1 MEQIVITGMGAV
13 TPLGIGVDAYWQAL
27 AAGRCG
33 VRRISQFDPSELAV
47 QIAAE
52 VPGFNPADHLPKHLI
67 RETDAF
73 MQYAYLAAEEALT
86 GAVLVPERTGIVM
99 GTAMN
104 GITTI
109 AHTQQ
114 ALSSASHKKVGPRFV
129 PKILGNVAAA
139 QIAIAHHIRGPNLT
153 LGTACASGGDA
164 VSAACLLLQAGKA
177 DAVLAVGAEAVLCP
191 LVIYSLSNAQALS
204 RRNDDP
210 QHACRPFDAGRDGFV
225 IGEGGGALILE
236 TESAANVR
244 GAKPLARL
252 LGAANNT
259 DAYHPVSPA
268 PNGAG
273 AAACIRLALADA
285 GLTPEGI
292 DYLNAHGTATVKGDI
307 AEACAIRAVFG
318 DLPVTVSSTKGAT
331 GHMMGAGGLTEV
343 ITCVQ
348 AIRTGLLPPSLGLTE
363 QDPECPLHLTGPTAV
378 QQPVH
383 AAISNAMGFGGQN
396 SCIVVG
402 RYQE

>member
-225 IGEGGGALILE
+225 IGEGGGALLLE
-236 TESAANVR
+236 TLSHARAR
-244 GAKPLARL
+244 GAVLYGVVA
-252 LGAANNT
+252 GCGNNS
-259 DAYHPVSPA
+259 DAYHVTA
-268 PNGAG
+268 PEPSGTA
-273 AAACIRLALADA
+273 AAACMRLALQEA
-285 GLTPEGI
+285 GLRPDEIGYI
-292 DYLNAHGTATVKGDI
+292 NAHGTGTLLGDA
-307 AEACAIRAVFG
+307 AETAAIHQVF
-318 DLPVTVSSTKGAT
+318 PTPPPVSSTKGAT
-331 GHMMGAGGLTEV
+331 GHMMGAGGITEL
-343 ITCVQ
+343 IACVQ
-348 AIRTGLLPPSLGLTE
+348 AIRTGLLPPTLNYSQKDAQCDL
-363 QDPECPLHLTGPTAV
+363 DYIPNTARDAKV
-378 QQPVH
+378 RY
-383 AAISNAMGFGGQN
+383 AMSNAFGFGGQN
-396 SCIVVG
+396 SSVIVG
-402 RYQE
+402 AAP

>member
-1 MEQIVITGMGAV
+1 MT
-13 TPLGIGVDAYWQAL
+13 
-27 AAGRCG
+27 
-33 VRRISQFDPSELAV
+33 
-47 QIAAE
+47 
-52 VPGFNPADHLPKHLI
+52 
-67 RETDAF
+67 
-73 MQYAYLAAEEALT
+73 
-86 GAVLVPERTGIVM
+86 
-99 GTAMN
+99 
-104 GITTI
+104 
-109 AHTQQ
+109 
-114 ALSSASHKKVGPRFV
+114 
-129 PKILGNVAAA
+129 
-139 QIAIAHHIRGPNLT
+139 
-153 LGTACASGGDA
+153 
-164 VSAACLLLQAGKA
+164 
-177 DAVLAVGAEAVLCP
+177 
-191 LVIYSLSNAQALS
+191 
-204 RRNDDP
+204 RN
-210 QHACRPFDAGRDGFV
+210 GFV
-225 IGEGGGALILE
+225 TGEGGGALILE